1 MKIGELSRRAGI
13 STRLLRYYESR
24 GLIEPDRAANGY
36 RDYPEE
42 AVAHIEQIRS
52 LVASGLSTRIVRAI
66 IPMLRGETL
75 EEDPNGDLISLFA
88 AELESLDIRIA
99 CLSYNRDAVRRYL
112 DHARSSVPIAAG
124 RSASS
129 RPRA

>member
-75 EEDPNGDLISLFA
+75 EETPSGDLISLFA
-88 AELESLDIRIA
+88 AELESLDVRIA
-99 CLSYNRDAVRRYL
+99 CLSYNREAVRSYL
-112 DHARSSVPIAAG
+112 DHARSSV
-124 RSASS
+124 
-129 RPRA
+129 